1 MDKIEPARWEGE
13 MNETKE
19 IKFSQLM
26 NQHKGIVYKI
36 VNSYCQN
43 QDDRQDLAQEILTT
57 MWLAYDNYNQD
68 YKFSTWMYRIALN
81 VAISYYRKDSKRED
95 KANANEECVVH
106 IADLSQEDERSEDV
120 KRLYRF
126 IGKLDKLNKAIM
138 LLYLESEPYDSIA
151 NSLGIS
157 KTNVATRISR
167 IKETLKNQFE
177 VQES

>member
-1 MDKIEPARWEGE
+1 MTTNKKALFAQTME
-13 MNETKE
+13 
-19 IKFSQLM
+19 
-26 NQHKGIVYKI
+26 QHKGIVYKI

-57 MWLAYDNYNQD
+57 MWLAYDNYNKD

-95 KANANEECVVH
+95 KTNANEHCIVH
-106 IADLSQEDERSEDV
+106 IADFSAQDDKSEDV
-120 KRLYRF
+120 KQLYEF

-138 LLYLESEPYDSIA
+138 LLYLEEEPYESIA
-151 NSLGIS
+151 KSLGIS

-177 VQES
+177 KQGA